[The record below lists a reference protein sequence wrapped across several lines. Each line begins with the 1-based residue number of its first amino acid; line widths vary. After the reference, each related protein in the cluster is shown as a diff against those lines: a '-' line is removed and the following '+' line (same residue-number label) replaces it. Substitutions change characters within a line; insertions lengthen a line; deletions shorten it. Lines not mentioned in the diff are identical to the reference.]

1 MIVARRILFF
11 LVLLSL
17 GSALAQTPAP
27 PSGSESGADKSGET
41 RTIAI
46 GDLARRMVDES
57 DFIQRVVQRSA
68 TVVKTDALN
77 RTLDETR
84 DNVDALGA
92 KMQGKDFETLSLSG
106 LEAIDRHLIFLD
118 EKLRQLQDDIQS
130 ISRPLS
136 EDAGEL
142 AQRRK
147 LWLDT
152 RQLSAQTISPALLTS
167 IDQLNRE
174 FQLAADEAAKPLSSL
189 LDLNHQASVL
199 RKRVS
204 TGQST
209 VRNQMGLL
217 GRKLWRF
224 DSGDLFS
231 AIKNASTQ
239 NAGNAQ
245 PLINSF
251 AVQVDFMK
259 DFDQALSTEHTLLVV
274 LALISLPFFI
284 ALSRWAKKTIGSDAS
299 LERFRTTLSR
309 PISAW
314 LLFLIMCQLLV
325 DFDGP
330 VLRIKLLL
338 AIAWLPVMRLQPKW
352 IHDHIGRWIYSTA
365 LFLLISAVSQLI
377 GSFPL
382 VYRLTL
388 LLNGALL
395 LGALSWLL
403 AGVSPKIAAQ
413 GARRQLT
420 IRALIVAFIGLIAF
434 AVVANVLGGVSMAA
448 LLTEAALNSL
458 YLMLFLFAIRE
469 FVRAYASTLTLS
481 GTKRLGRRTEHASR
495 LFEVAFTLFNSAL
508 TLIWLAGTLNALR
521 VLRPLKAELVVV
533 SNFAISFGSI
543 SITIGGI
550 VLFCVSVFLSFW
562 IAKTIRGVLSE
573 DVLPNMTLPRGVA
586 NSVST
591 MSYYFLLLLGL
602 LVALSAAGFELSQLA
617 IVVGAL
623 SVGIGFGLNTVVNNF
638 VCGLILMIERP
649 IQLGD
654 TVELSGTTGK
664 VREIGI
670 RTTVL
675 ATFEG
680 ADVMVPN
687 GMLLSDKLINWT
699 LSNERRR
706 IEIPIG
712 VAYGCAPREV
722 QSLLLEV
729 VSKIPG
735 VCCDPVP
742 AVLFMGFGESS
753 LDFSVRAWTD
763 DFDQWL
769 AIRSEMAIEIHRVLN
784 EAGIEIPFPQRD
796 LHLRSVAPEL
806 GAGLAALAHQEP
818 GPLPAQ
824 P

>member
-1 MIVARRILFF
+1 MILARRILF
-11 LVLLSL
+11 LLAMLSL
-17 GSALAQTPAP
+17 GNALAQIPAL
-27 PSGSESGADKSGET
+27 PSSSENSAEKPGET

-57 DFIQRVVQRSA
+57 DFIQRAVQRSA
-68 TVVKTDALN
+68 AVVKTDALAQE
-77 RTLDETR
+77 LDEIR
-84 DNVDALGA
+84 RNVDALGA
-92 KMQGKDFETLSLSG
+92 KIQGKDFETLALSG
-106 LEAIDRHLIFLD
+106 LEAIERHLIFLD
-118 EKLRQLQDDIQS
+118 EKLKQLQDDIQS

-152 RQLSAQTISPALLTS
+152 RQSSAQTISSALLAS
-167 IDQLNRE
+167 IDQLNTE
-174 FQLAADEAAKPLSSL
+174 FQQASDEVAKPLSRL
-189 LDLNHQASVL
+189 LDLNHQASVA

-204 TGQST
+204 AGQST
-209 VRNQMGLL
+209 VRNQIALL
-217 GRKLWRF
+217 GRKLWSF
-224 DSGDLFS
+224 DSGNLFS
-231 AIKNASTQ
+231 ALWNASAQGTGNTQ
-239 NAGNAQ
+239 A
-245 PLINSF
+245 LINGF

-259 DFDQALSTEHTLLVV
+259 DFDQTQITQHRLLVV
-274 LALISLPFFI
+274 LGLISLPFFI
-284 ALSRWAKKTIGSDAS
+284 YLSRWAKRIIGSDAS

-309 PISAW
+309 PVSAW
-314 LLFLIMCQLLV
+314 LLFLIMCQMMV

-330 VLRIKLLL
+330 LLRIKLLL
-338 AIAWLPVMRLQPKW
+338 AIAWLPVMRLQPRW
-352 IHDHIGRWIYSTA
+352 IHEHIGRWVYLTA
-365 LFLLISAVSQLI
+365 LFLAISSLSHLIA
-377 GSFPL
+377 SFPL
-382 VYRLTL
+382 VYRLSL
-388 LLNGALL
+388 LLNGMLL

-403 AGVSPKIAAQ
+403 VSVSQKIATQ
-413 GARRQLT
+413 GRHRQLA
-420 IRALIVAFIGLIAF
+420 IRGLIVAFLGLIAF
-434 AVVANVLGGVSMAA
+434 AVVINVLGGVLLAA
-448 LLTEAALNSL
+448 LLTEASLSSL

-469 FVRAYASTLTLS
+469 FARAYASTLAIS
-481 GTKRLGRRTEHASR
+481 GTKKLGRPTEHASR
-495 LFEVAFTLFNSAL
+495 LFEVAFTLFNSLL
-508 TLIWLAGTLNALR
+508 TLTWLGGTLSALR
-521 VLRPLKAELVVV
+521 VLRPLKSELTAVAE
-533 SNFAISFGSI
+533 FAISFGN
-543 SITIGGI
+543 ITITVGGI

-602 LVALSAAGFELSQLA
+602 LVALTAAGFELSQLA

-706 IEIPIG
+706 IEIPVG
-712 VAYGCAPREV
+712 VAYGSVPRTV

-729 VSKIPG
+729 ASNIPG
-735 VCCDPVP
+735 VCRDPVP

-769 AIRSEMAIEIHRVLN
+769 AIRSEMAIEIHRALC
-784 EAGIEIPFPQRD
+784 EAGIDIPFPQRD
-796 LHLRSVAPEL
+796 VHLRSVASSLEWPPVAVVKPVP
-806 GAGLAALAHQEP
+806 GAA
-818 GPLPAQ
+818 
-824 P
+824 

>member
-1 MIVARRILFF
+1 MMLARRILFILAF
-11 LVLLSL
+11 LSL
-17 GSALAQTPAP
+17 GSALAQ
-27 PSGSESGADKSGET
+27 GSALPTNAVESNTEKPGET

-46 GDLARRMVDES
+46 GDLARRMGDES
-57 DFIQRVVQRSA
+57 YFIQRVIQRSA
-68 TVVKTDALN
+68 AVAKIDSLGQE
-77 RTLDETR
+77 LDEIKGNI
-84 DNVDALGA
+84 DVLGA
-92 KMQGKDFETLSLSG
+92 KMQGKNFETLALSG
-106 LEAIDRHLIFLD
+106 LEGIERYLRFLD
-118 EKLRQLQDDIQS
+118 EKLKQLQDDVQS
-130 ISRPLS
+130 VSRPLS

-152 RQLSAQTISPALLTS
+152 RQLSAQTISPALLAS
-167 IDQLNRE
+167 IDQLNKE
-174 FQLAADEAAKPLSSL
+174 FQQATDEVAKPLSRL
-189 LDLNHQASVL
+189 LALNHQTTIE

-204 TGQST
+204 AGQST
-209 VRNQMGLL
+209 VREQIALL
-217 GRKLWRF
+217 GRKLWSF
-224 DSGDLFS
+224 ESDNLFS
-231 AIKNASTQ
+231 ALWNASGRSS
-239 NAGNAQ
+239 GNVQ
-245 PLINSF
+245 VLINGFS
-251 AVQVDFMK
+251 VQVDFMR
-259 DFDQALSTEHTLLVV
+259 DFDQTLSTQHRLLVV
-274 LALISLPFFI
+274 WALISLPLFVY
-284 ALSRWAKKTIGSDAS
+284 LSRWAKKIIASDAA

-309 PISAW
+309 PVSAW
-314 LLFLIMCQLLV
+314 LLFLIMCQLIV

-330 VLRIKLLL
+330 MFWIRLLL

-352 IHDHIGRWIYSTA
+352 IHDHIGRWIYATA
-365 LFLLISAVSQLI
+365 LFLAISSLSQLI
-377 GSFPL
+377 STFPL
-382 VYRLTL
+382 AYRLSL
-388 LLNGALL
+388 LLNGILL

-403 AGVSPKIAAQ
+403 GRVSQRTAVAGQ
-413 GARRQLT
+413 RRLLV
-420 IRALIVAFIGLIAF
+420 IRGLIVAFIGLIAT
-434 AVVANVLGGVSMAA
+434 AVAVNVMGGVFMAA

-469 FVRAYASTLTLS
+469 FARAYANIVIIS
-481 GTKRLGRRTEHASR
+481 GARKVSRRTEHASR
-495 LFEVAFTLFNSAL
+495 LMEVVFTLFNLAL
-508 TLIWLAGTLNALR
+508 TVVWLAGTLNSLR
-521 VLRPLKAELVVV
+521 VLRPLKSELTAIAE
-533 SNFAISFGSI
+533 FAISFGSI
-543 SITIGGI
+543 SITVGGI

-562 IAKTIRGVLSE
+562 IAKTIRSVLSE

-602 LVALSAAGFELSQLA
+602 LVALTAAGFELSQLA

-712 VAYGCAPREV
+712 VAYGSAPRSV

-729 VSKIPG
+729 ASKIPG
-735 VCCDPVP
+735 VCRDPAP
-742 AVLFMGFGESS
+742 AALFMGFGESS

-769 AIRSEMAIEIHRVLN
+769 AIRSEMAIEIHRALS

-796 LHLRSVAPEL
+796 LHLRSLAPDLESK
-806 GAGLAALAHQEP
+806 LAAAVQAAP
-818 GPLPAQ
+818 GAA
-824 P
+824 

>member
-1 MIVARRILFF
+1 MMLARRILFF
-11 LVLLSL
+11 LAWLSL
-17 GSALAQTPAP
+17 GNALAQVPALP
-27 PSGSESGADKSGET
+27 ATAESGADRAGEA

-46 GDLARRMVDES
+46 GDLAKRMVDES
-57 DFIQRVVQRSA
+57 YFIQRVIQRSA
-68 TVVKTDALN
+68 AVVKTDALDQELEEIKGN
-77 RTLDETR
+77 I
-84 DNVDALGA
+84 DALA
-92 KMQGKDFETLSLSG
+92 SKIQSRDFQTLALAG
-106 LEAIDRHLIFLD
+106 LEAIERHLIFLD
-118 EKLRQLQDDIQS
+118 EKLKQLQEDVQS

-136 EDAGEL
+136 EDTGEL

-152 RQLSAQTISPALLTS
+152 RSSSAQTISPALLAS
-167 IDQLNRE
+167 IDQLNKE
-174 FQLAADEAAKPLSSL
+174 FQQATDEAAKPLSRL
-189 LDLNHQASVL
+189 LELNHQANVE
-199 RKRVS
+199 RKRIS
-204 TGQST
+204 AGQLT
-209 VRNQMGLL
+209 VRNQITQL

-224 DSGDLFS
+224 DSDNLFS
-231 AIKNASTQ
+231 ALWNADAQS
-239 NAGNAQ
+239 AGNVQA
-245 PLINSF
+245 LINGF
-251 AVQVDFMK
+251 AVQIDFMK
-259 DFDQALSTEHTLLVV
+259 DFDQTTMIQHRLLVV
-274 LALISLPFFI
+274 LGLLSLPLFI
-284 ALSRWAKKTIGSDAS
+284 GLSRWASKIIGGDAT

-309 PISAW
+309 PLSAW
-314 LLFLIMCQLLV
+314 LLFGILCQLIV

-330 VLRIKLLL
+330 ILRLRLLL
-338 AIAWLPVMRLQPKW
+338 AVAWLPVMRLQPRW
-352 IHDHIGRWIYSTA
+352 IHQHVGRWIYSTA
-365 LFLLISAVSQLI
+365 LFLAISSLSQLISA
-377 GSFPL
+377 FPL
-382 VYRLTL
+382 AYRLSL
-388 LLNGALL
+388 LFNGVLLVGALGWL
-395 LGALSWLL
+395 LGRVSAQVVEQSRRRLWL
-403 AGVSPKIAAQ
+403 
-413 GARRQLT
+413 
-420 IRALIVAFIGLIAF
+420 IRGLIVAFIGLVAA
-434 AVVANVLGGVSMAA
+434 AVVVNVMGGVLMAA
-448 LLTEAALNSL
+448 LLTEASLNSL

-469 FVRAYASTLTLS
+469 FVRAYANILVIS
-481 GTKRLGRRTEHASR
+481 GEKKVSRRTEHASR
-495 LFEVAFTLFNSAL
+495 LFEVVFTLFNL
-508 TLIWLAGTLNALR
+508 VLVLIWSAGTLSSLR
-521 VLRPLKAELVVV
+521 VLRPLKAELTAVAEL
-533 SNFAISFGSI
+533 AISFGSI
-543 SITIGGI
+543 SITVGGI

-602 LVALSAAGFELSQLA
+602 LVALTAAGFELSQLA

-712 VAYGCAPREV
+712 VAYGSSPRAV
-722 QSLLLEV
+722 QSLLQEV
-729 VSKIPG
+729 AENTPG
-735 VCCDPVP
+735 VCRDPLP

-769 AIRSEMAIEIHRVLN
+769 AIRSEMAIEIHRALS

-796 LHLRSVAPEL
+796 LHLRSLAPEL
-806 GAGLAALAHQEP
+806 EGRLAAFRGGA
-818 GPLPAQ
+818 
-824 P
+824 

>member
-1 MIVARRILFF
+1 MIVVCRIL
-11 LVLLSL
+11 LLLALLSL
-17 GSALAQTPAP
+17 GNAQAQIPALPANA
-27 PSGSESGADKSGET
+27 ESNAEKPGET

-46 GDLARRMVDES
+46 GDLARRMGDES
-57 DFIQRVVQRSA
+57 YFIQRVIQRSA
-68 TVVKTDALN
+68 AVAKIDSLGQE
-77 RTLDETR
+77 LDEIKGNI
-84 DNVDALGA
+84 DVLGA
-92 KMQGKDFETLSLSG
+92 KMQGKNFETLALSG
-106 LEAIDRHLIFLD
+106 LEGIERYLRFLD
-118 EKLRQLQDDIQS
+118 EKLKQLQDDIQS
-130 ISRPLS
+130 VSRPLS

-152 RQLSAQTISPALLTS
+152 RQLSAQTISPALLAS
-167 IDQLNRE
+167 IDQLNKE
-174 FQLAADEAAKPLSSL
+174 FQQATDEVAKPLSRL
-189 LDLNHQASVL
+189 LALNHQTTIE

-204 TGQST
+204 AGQST
-209 VRNQMGLL
+209 VRDQIALL
-217 GRKLWRF
+217 GRKLWSF
-224 DSGDLFS
+224 ESDNLFS
-231 AIKNASTQ
+231 ALWNASGRSS
-239 NAGNAQ
+239 GNVQ
-245 PLINSF
+245 VLINGF
-251 AVQVDFMK
+251 AVQVDFMR
-259 DFDQALSTEHTLLVV
+259 DFDQTLSTQHRLLVV
-274 LALISLPFFI
+274 LALISLPLFI
-284 ALSRWAKKTIGSDAS
+284 YLSRWAKKIIASDAA

-309 PISAW
+309 PVSAW
-314 LLFLIMCQLLV
+314 LLFLIMCQLIV

-330 VLRIKLLL
+330 MFWIRLLL

-365 LFLLISAVSQLI
+365 LFLAISSLSQLI
-377 GSFPL
+377 STFPL
-382 VYRLTL
+382 AYRLSL
-388 LLNGALL
+388 LLNGILL

-403 AGVSPKIAAQ
+403 GRVSQRTAVAGQ
-413 GARRQLT
+413 RRLLV
-420 IRALIVAFIGLIAF
+420 IRGLIVAFIGLIAT
-434 AVVANVLGGVSMAA
+434 AVAVNVMGGVFMAA

-469 FVRAYASTLTLS
+469 FARAYANIVIIS
-481 GTKRLGRRTEHASR
+481 GARKVSHRTEHASR
-495 LFEVAFTLFNSAL
+495 LMEVVFTLFNIVLSL
-508 TLIWLAGTLNALR
+508 TWLAGTLNSLR
-521 VLRPLKAELVVV
+521 VLRPLKVELAAIAE
-533 SNFAISFGSI
+533 FAISFGSI
-543 SITIGGI
+543 SITVGGI

-602 LVALSAAGFELSQLA
+602 LVALTAAGFELSQLA

-675 ATFEG
+675 TTFEG

-712 VAYGCAPREV
+712 VAYGSTPRSV

-729 VSKIPG
+729 ACKIPG
-735 VCCDPVP
+735 VCRDPAP

-769 AIRSEMAIEIHRVLN
+769 AIRSEMAIEIHRALS
-784 EAGIEIPFPQRD
+784 EAGVEIPFPQRD
-796 LHLRSVAPEL
+796 LHLRSLAPGLESK
-806 GAGLAALAHQEP
+806 LAAAVQAAP
-818 GPLPAQ
+818 GAA
-824 P
+824 

>member
-1 MIVARRILFF
+1 MLLACRVLLLLA
-11 LVLLSL
+11 LLSL
-17 GSALAQTPAP
+17 GNAQAQNAVLPANAESSAEKA
-27 PSGSESGADKSGET
+27 GEA

-46 GDLARRMVDES
+46 GDLAKRMVDES
-57 DFIQRVVQRSA
+57 YFIQRVIQRSA
-68 TVVKTDALN
+68 AVVKTDALDQE
-77 RTLDETR
+77 LDEIKGNINALASKIQGR
-84 DNVDALGA
+84 DFQTLALP
-92 KMQGKDFETLSLSG
+92 G
-106 LEAIDRHLIFLD
+106 LEAIERHLIFLD
-118 EKLRQLQDDIQS
+118 EKLKQLQEDIQS

-147 LWLDT
+147 FWLDT
-152 RQLSAQTISPALLTS
+152 RSSSAQTVSPALLAS
-167 IDQLNRE
+167 IDQLNKE
-174 FQLAADEAAKPLSSL
+174 FQQATDEAAKPLSRL
-189 LDLNHQASVL
+189 LELNHQANVE

-204 TGQST
+204 VGQST
-209 VRNQMGLL
+209 VRNQITQL

-224 DSGDLFS
+224 DADNLLS
-231 AIKNASTQ
+231 ALWNADAQST
-239 NAGNAQ
+239 GNMQA
-245 PLINSF
+245 LINGF

-259 DFDQALSTEHTLLVV
+259 DFDQTTINLHRLLVV
-274 LALISLPFFI
+274 LGLLSLPLFI
-284 ALSRWAKKTIGSDAS
+284 GLSRWAGKIVDGDAA
-299 LERFRTTLSR
+299 LERFKTTLSR
-309 PISAW
+309 PFSAW
-314 LLFLIMCQLLV
+314 LLFLILCQLIV

-330 VLRIKLLL
+330 TLRLRLLL
-338 AIAWLPVMRLQPKW
+338 AIAWLPVMRLQPRW
-352 IHDHIGRWIYSTA
+352 IHQHVGRWIYSTA
-365 LFLLISAVSQLI
+365 LFLAISSLSQLISA
-377 GSFPL
+377 FPL
-382 VYRLTL
+382 AYRLSL
-388 LLNGALL
+388 LLNDILL

-403 AGVSPKIAAQ
+403 GRVAQ
-413 GARRQLT
+413 QSAEPSQRRHWV
-420 IRALIVAFIGLIAF
+420 IRGLIVAFVGLVAT
-434 AVVANVLGGVSMAA
+434 AVAVNVMGGVLLAA

-469 FVRAYASTLTLS
+469 FVRAYANILIIS
-481 GTKRLGRRTEHASR
+481 GARKVSRRTEHTSR
-495 LFEVAFTLFNSAL
+495 LLEVAFSLFNLVLVLGWS
-508 TLIWLAGTLNALR
+508 AGTLNSLR
-521 VLRPLKAELVVV
+521 VLRPLKSELTAVAEL
-533 SNFAISFGSI
+533 AISFGSI
-543 SITIGGI
+543 SITVGGI

-602 LVALSAAGFELSQLA
+602 LVALTAAGFELSQLA

-670 RTTVL
+670 RTTL
-675 ATFEG
+675 LTTFEG
-680 ADVMVPN
+680 ADVMIPN

-712 VAYGCAPREV
+712 VAYGSSPRAV

-729 VSKIPG
+729 AESIPG
-735 VCCDPVP
+735 VCCDPAPV
-742 AVLFMGFGESS
+742 VLFMGFGESS

-763 DFDQWL
+763 DFDQWM
-769 AIRSEMAIEIHRVLN
+769 AIRSEMAIEIHRALSA
-784 EAGIEIPFPQRD
+784 AGVEIPFPQRD
-796 LHLRSVAPEL
+796 LHLRSLAPEL
-806 GAGLAALAHQEP
+806 EGRLAALTPRA
-818 GPLPAQ
+818 
-824 P
+824 

>member
-1 MIVARRILFF
+1 MMFARRL
-11 LVLLSL
+11 LLLLALLSL
-17 GSALAQTPAP
+17 GNALAEIPAL
-27 PSGSESGADKSGET
+27 PSSAESGAEKAGEM

-46 GDLARRMVDES
+46 GDLAKRMVDES
-57 DFIQRVVQRSA
+57 HFIQRAIQRSA
-68 TVVKTDALN
+68 AVVKADS
-77 RTLDETR
+77 LDQELEEIKA
-84 DNVDALGA
+84 NVDALGT
-92 KMQGKDFETLSLSG
+92 KIQGKDFQTLALSG
-106 LEAIDRHLIFLD
+106 LEAIERHLIFLD
-118 EKLRQLQDDIQS
+118 EKLKQLQDDIQS
-130 ISRPLS
+130 VSRPLS

-152 RQLSAQTISPALLTS
+152 RSVSAQTISPALLAS
-167 IDQLNRE
+167 IDQLNKE
-174 FQLAADEAAKPLSSL
+174 FEQATDEAAKPLSRL
-189 LDLNHQASVL
+189 LELNHQANIE

-204 TGQST
+204 AGQAT
-209 VRNQMGLL
+209 VRNQMAQF
-217 GRKLWRF
+217 GRKLLRF
-224 DSGDLFS
+224 DSDNLFS
-231 AIKNASTQ
+231 AFWNADARST
-239 NAGNAQ
+239 GNVQ
-245 PLINSF
+245 TLLNGF

-259 DFDQALSTEHTLLVV
+259 DFDQTTITQHRLLVV
-274 LALISLPFFI
+274 LGLISLPLFLG
-284 ALSRWAKKTIGSDAS
+284 LSRWARKIIASDGS

-309 PISAW
+309 PLSAW
-314 LLFLIMCQLLV
+314 LLFVILCQLIV

-330 VLRIKLLL
+330 MLRLRLLL
-338 AIAWLPVMRLQPKW
+338 AIAWLPVMRLQPRW
-352 IHDHIGRWIYSTA
+352 IHQHVGRWIYSTA
-365 LFLLISAVSQLI
+365 LFLAISSLSQLI
-377 GSFPL
+377 STFPL
-382 VYRLTL
+382 AYRLSL
-388 LLNGALL
+388 LLNGVLLVSALGWL
-395 LGALSWLL
+395 LGR
-403 AGVSPKIAAQ
+403 VSAQ
-413 GARRQLT
+413 VAEQSRRRQWL
-420 IRALIVAFIGLIAF
+420 IRGLIIAFIGLVAA
-434 AVVANVLGGVSMAA
+434 AVVINVMGGVLMAA
-448 LLTEAALNSL
+448 LLTEASLNSL

-469 FVRAYASTLTLS
+469 FVRAYANIVIIS
-481 GTKRLGRRTEHASR
+481 GARKVGRRTEHTSR
-495 LFEVAFTLFNSAL
+495 LFEVIFMLFNLVL
-508 TLIWLAGTLNALR
+508 TLIWLAGTLNSLR
-521 VLRPLKAELVVV
+521 VLRPLKSALTEVAE
-533 SNFAISFGSI
+533 SAISFGSI
-543 SITIGGI
+543 SITAGGI

-602 LVALSAAGFELSQLA
+602 LVALTAAGFELSQLA

-675 ATFEG
+675 TTFEG

-712 VAYGCAPREV
+712 VAYGSTPRTV

-729 VSKIPG
+729 AEKIPG
-735 VCCDPVP
+735 VCRDPLP

-769 AIRSEMAIEIHRVLN
+769 AIRSEMAIEIHRALS

-796 LHLRSVAPEL
+796 LHLRSLAPEL
-806 GAGLAALAHQEP
+806 ESKLAAAMQAAP
-818 GPLPAQ
+818 GAA
-824 P
+824 

>member
-1 MIVARRILFF
+1 MILARRILF
-11 LVLLSL
+11 LLACLSL
-17 GSALAQTPAP
+17 GNALAQIPAL
-27 PSGSESGADKSGET
+27 PSSSESSAEKPGET

-57 DFIQRVVQRSA
+57 YFIQRVVQRSA
-68 TVVKTDALN
+68 TVVKTDALGQE
-77 RTLDETR
+77 LDEIKG
-84 DNVDALGA
+84 NVDSLGA
-92 KMQGKDFETLSLSG
+92 KMQGRNFETLALSG
-106 LEAIDRHLIFLD
+106 LEGIERYLVFLD
-118 EKLRQLQDDIQS
+118 EKLKQLQDDIQS
-130 ISRPLS
+130 VSRPLS

-152 RQLSAQTISPALLTS
+152 RQLSAQTISPALLAS

-174 FQLAADEAAKPLSSL
+174 FQQATDEVAKPLSRL
-189 LDLNHQASVL
+189 LDLNHQASVQ

-204 TGQST
+204 AGQST
-209 VRNQMGLL
+209 VRNQIALL

-224 DSGDLFS
+224 DSDNLFS
-231 AIKNASTQ
+231 ALWNVSAQGS
-239 NAGNAQ
+239 GNVQ
-245 PLINSF
+245 VLINGF

-259 DFDQALSTEHTLLVV
+259 DFDQTLSTQHRLLVV
-274 LALISLPFFI
+274 LALISLPLFI
-284 ALSRWAKKTIGSDAS
+284 YLSRWAKKIIGSDTS

-309 PISAW
+309 PVSAW
-314 LLFLIMCQLLV
+314 LLFLIMCQLIV

-330 VLRIKLLL
+330 MFWIRLLL
-338 AIAWLPVMRLQPKW
+338 AIAWLPVMRLQPMW
-352 IHDHIGRWIYSTA
+352 IHQHIGRWIYATA
-365 LFLLISAVSQLI
+365 LFLAISSLCQLIST
-377 GSFPL
+377 FPL
-382 VYRLTL
+382 AYRLSL
-388 LLNGALL
+388 LLNGVLL
-395 LGALSWLL
+395 LGALGWLL
-403 AGVSPKIAAQ
+403 GRVSEQAVAQ
-413 GARRQLT
+413 GRRRQLV
-420 IRALIVAFIGLIAF
+420 IRGLIVAFIGLIAF
-434 AVVANVLGGVSMAA
+434 AVVLNVMGIVSMAA
-448 LLTEAALNSL
+448 LLTEASLNSI
-458 YLMLFLFAIRE
+458 YLLLFLFAIRE
-469 FVRAYASTLTLS
+469 FARAYANILIIS
-481 GTKRLGRRTEHASR
+481 GARQVGRTEHASR
-495 LFEVAFTLFNSAL
+495 LLEVVFTLFNLVLAL
-508 TLIWLAGTLNALR
+508 TWLAGTLNSLR
-521 VLRPLKAELVVV
+521 VLRPLKAELAAVAEL
-533 SNFAISFGSI
+533 AISFGSI
-543 SITIGGI
+543 SITVGGI

-602 LVALSAAGFELSQLA
+602 LVALTAAGFELSQLA

-638 VCGLILMIERP
+638 VSGLILMIERP

-687 GMLLSDKLINWT
+687 GMLLSEKLINWT

-712 VAYGCAPREV
+712 VAYGSVPRTV

-729 VSKIPG
+729 VCKTPG
-735 VCCDPVP
+735 VCHDPLP

-769 AIRSEMAIEIHRVLN
+769 AIRSEMAIEMHRALN
-784 EAGIEIPFPQRD
+784 DAGIEIPFPQRD
-796 LHLRSVAPEL
+796 VHLRSLAP
-806 GAGLAALAHQEP
+806 GLEWPPAAVVKPEP
-818 GPLPAQ
+818 GTA
-824 P
+824 

>member
-1 MIVARRILFF
+1 MMLARRILFF
-11 LVLLSL
+11 LALLSL
-17 GSALAQTPAP
+17 GNALAQVPGLPATA
-27 PSGSESGADKSGET
+27 ESGADKAGEA

-46 GDLARRMVDES
+46 GDLAKRMVDES
-57 DFIQRVVQRSA
+57 YFIQRVIQRSA
-68 TVVKTDALN
+68 AVVKTD
-77 RTLDETR
+77 TLDQELEEIKG
-84 DNVDALGA
+84 NVDALA
-92 KMQGKDFETLSLSG
+92 SKIQSRDFQTLALSG
-106 LEAIDRHLIFLD
+106 LEAIERHLIFLD
-118 EKLRQLQDDIQS
+118 EKLKQLQEDIQS

-136 EDAGEL
+136 EDTGEL

-152 RQLSAQTISPALLTS
+152 RSSSAQTISPALLAS
-167 IDQLNRE
+167 IDQLNKE
-174 FQLAADEAAKPLSSL
+174 FQQATDEAAKPLSRL
-189 LDLNHQASVL
+189 LELNHQANVE
-199 RKRVS
+199 RKRIS
-204 TGQST
+204 AGQLT
-209 VRNQMGLL
+209 VRNQITQL

-224 DSGDLFS
+224 DSDNLFS
-231 AIKNASTQ
+231 ALWNADAQS
-239 NAGNAQ
+239 AGNVQA
-245 PLINSF
+245 LINGF
-251 AVQVDFMK
+251 AVQIDFMK
-259 DFDQALSTEHTLLVV
+259 DFDQTTMIQHRLLVV
-274 LALISLPFFI
+274 LGLLSLPLFI
-284 ALSRWAKKTIGSDAS
+284 GLSRWAGKIIGGDAT

-309 PISAW
+309 PLSAW
-314 LLFLIMCQLLV
+314 LLFVILCQLIV

-330 VLRIKLLL
+330 ILRLRLLL
-338 AIAWLPVMRLQPKW
+338 AIAWLPVMRLQPRW
-352 IHDHIGRWIYSTA
+352 IHQHVGRWIYSTA
-365 LFLLISAVSQLI
+365 LLLAISSLSQLISA
-377 GSFPL
+377 FPL
-382 VYRLTL
+382 AYRLSL
-388 LLNGALL
+388 LFNGVLLVGALGWL
-395 LGALSWLL
+395 LGRVSAQVVEQSRRRLWL
-403 AGVSPKIAAQ
+403 
-413 GARRQLT
+413 
-420 IRALIVAFIGLIAF
+420 IRGLIVAFIGLVAA
-434 AVVANVLGGVSMAA
+434 AVVVNVMGGLLMAA
-448 LLTEAALNSL
+448 LLTEASLNSL

-469 FVRAYASTLTLS
+469 FVRAYANILVIS
-481 GTKRLGRRTEHASR
+481 GERKVSRRTEHASR
-495 LFEVAFTLFNSAL
+495 LFEVVFTLFNLVLA
-508 TLIWLAGTLNALR
+508 LIWSAGTLSSLR
-521 VLRPLKAELVVV
+521 VLRPLKAELTAVAEL
-533 SNFAISFGSI
+533 AISFGSI
-543 SITIGGI
+543 SITVGGI

-602 LVALSAAGFELSQLA
+602 LVALTAAGFELSQLA

-712 VAYGCAPREV
+712 VAYGSSPRAV
-722 QSLLLEV
+722 QSLLQEV
-729 VSKIPG
+729 AEKTPG
-735 VCCDPVP
+735 VCRDPLP

-769 AIRSEMAIEIHRVLN
+769 AIRSEMAIEIHRALS

-796 LHLRSVAPEL
+796 LHLRSLAPEL
-806 GAGLAALAHQEP
+806 EGKLAALRGGLESSAR
-818 GPLPAQ
+818 
-824 P
+824 

>member
-11 LVLLSL
+11 LALLSL

-27 PSGSESGADKSGET
+27 PSAESGAEKTGET

-68 TVVKTDALN
+68 TVVKTDALD
-77 RTLDETR
+77 RELDEIR
-84 DNVDALGA
+84 NNVDALGA
-92 KMQGKDFETLSLSG
+92 KMQGKDFETLSPSG

-118 EKLRQLQDDIQS
+118 EKLRQLQNDIQS

-152 RQLSAQTISPALLTS
+152 RQLSAQTISPALLAS

-189 LDLNHQASVL
+189 LDLNHQTSVL

-209 VRNQMGLL
+209 VRNQMALL

-224 DSGDLFS
+224 DSGNLFS
-231 AIKNASTQ
+231 AFSNGGMQSP
-239 NAGNAQ
+239 GNAQ

-274 LALISLPFFI
+274 LGLISLPFFI

-299 LERFRTTLSR
+299 LERFRTSLSR
-309 PISAW
+309 PVSAW

-365 LFLLISAVSQLI
+365 LFLAISAVSQLI

-382 VYRLTL
+382 AYRLTL
-388 LLNGALL
+388 LLNGVLL

-413 GARRQLT
+413 VPRRQLA
-420 IRALIVAFIGLIAF
+420 IRVLIVVFIGLIAF
-434 AVVANVLGGVSMAA
+434 AVVANVLGGVPMAA
-448 LLTEAALNSL
+448 LLTEASLNSL

-481 GTKRLGRRTEHASR
+481 GTKKLGRRTEHVSR

-508 TLIWLAGTLNALR
+508 MLIWLAGTLNALR
-521 VLRPLKAELVVV
+521 VLRPLMAELAIVADL
-533 SNFAISFGSI
+533 AISFGSI
-543 SITIGGI
+543 SITVGGI

-602 LVALSAAGFELSQLA
+602 LVALTAAGFELSQLA

-712 VAYGCAPREV
+712 VAYGSAPKAV
-722 QSLLLEV
+722 QSLLLDV
-729 VSKIPG
+729 VGTIPG
-735 VCCDPVP
+735 VCRDPAP

-753 LDFSVRAWTD
+753 LDFSVRAWTE

-769 AIRSEMAIEIHRVLN
+769 TIRSEMAIEIHRVLN
-784 EAGIEIPFPQRD
+784 EAGIDIPFPQRD
-796 LHLRSVAPEL
+796 LHLRSIAPGLGAEL
-806 GAGLAALAHQEP
+806 GALANPQSA
-818 GPLPAQ
+818 
-824 P
+824 